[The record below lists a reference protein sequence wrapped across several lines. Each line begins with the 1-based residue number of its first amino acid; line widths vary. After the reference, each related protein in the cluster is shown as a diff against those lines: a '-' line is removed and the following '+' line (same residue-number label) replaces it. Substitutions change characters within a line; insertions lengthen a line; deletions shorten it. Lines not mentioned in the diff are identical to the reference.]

1 MSTLDFSRDM
11 RYYIGTVYFV
21 FLSLSLSIYLSPTL
35 STYSYND
42 ERKE

>member
-21 FLSLSLSIYLSPTL
+21 FLSLSLSPTL

-42 ERKE
+42 ERKG

>member
-21 FLSLSLSIYLSPTL
+21 FLSLSLSLSISPTL

>member
-21 FLSLSLSIYLSPTL
+21 FLSLSLSLSISPTL

-42 ERKE
+42 ERKG

>member
-21 FLSLSLSIYLSPTL
+21 FLSLSLSISPTL

-42 ERKE
+42 ERKG